1 MTDHEHRTPCRLR
14 SHGRRG
20 NAVAGRQGPYRAH
33 GSQDTGK
40 RIVPGTAVPI
50 IAPRPGS
57 RQPRTHGAIALPA
70 VATRRPAA
78 ARDQRRNT
86 IPIARDRHRGFVQSG
101 FNEVA
106 LEPRSPRPCR
116 ATSQNPPDSQPYR
129 HMILYLEA
137 IREADMACAYSLDLR
152 RRVIE
157 AIEGGLSTRAAA
169 RRFSIGISTAGA
181 WYRRWRGTGDIR
193 PGRQGQPPG
202 SKLDAFE
209 AFILGLVEER
219 KDISLPEIAERL
231 VEEHGVRA
239 APSTVWHFFDKREI
253 TYKKRRRMP
262 RNSSA
267 RTSSSGAMPGSTARS
282 ISTPR
287 G

>member
-1 MTDHEHRTPCRLR
+1 MPRQNTSHRVVVE
-14 SHGRRG
+14 RRIDVV
-20 NAVAGRQGPYRAH
+20 AVARSCLRLVGERAVRGRLDISTDMPPSLPAMIADGATPWHSA
-33 GSQDTGK
+33 
-40 RIVPGTAVPI
+40 
-50 IAPRPGS
+50 APRHS
-57 RQPRTHGAIALPA
+57 
-70 VATRRPAA
+70 
-78 ARDQRRNT
+78 
-86 IPIARDRHRGFVQSG
+86 RHR
-101 FNEVA
+101 
-106 LEPRSPRPCR
+106 
-116 ATSQNPPDSQPYR
+116 
-129 HMILYLEA
+129 
-137 IREADMACAYSLDLR
+137 MACAYSLDLR